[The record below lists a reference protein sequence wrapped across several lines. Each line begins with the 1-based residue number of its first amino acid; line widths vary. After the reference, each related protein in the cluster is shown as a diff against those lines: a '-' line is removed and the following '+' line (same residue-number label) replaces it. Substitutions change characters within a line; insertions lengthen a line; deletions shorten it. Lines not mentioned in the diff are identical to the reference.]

1 MRFSA
6 CTTVGECEIGVLS
19 ADAMDDMMLADPPL
33 AANLIAL
40 LARKLSLRLRVVSA
54 RLSEQK

>member
-1 MRFSA
+1 MYKRQTLSA
-6 CTTVGECEIGVLS
+6 CDIAVLS
-19 ADAMDDMMLADPPL
+19 ADAMDEMLSAEPAL

-54 RLSEQK
+54 RLSDNK